1 MLALNSTGAVHLFRF
16 ATTSSFIYK
25 YSGGNPSV
33 QHEGLIYTFFIS
45 YNHHFSPQLYLFSQ
59 KKKKLSLSS
68 TENTRKNITKRRKM
82 NELKEAKY

>member
-1 MLALNSTGAVHLFRF
+1 MLALNSTGAVYLFRF

-45 YNHHFSPQLYLFSQ
+45 YNHHLSPQLYLFSQ
-59 KKKKLSLSS
+59 KKKKTFLYQVQKTHVKTSQR
-68 TENTRKNITKRRKM
+68 EGKWM
-82 NELKEAKY
+82 N